1 LATIPQYCKKVV
13 LLGGTGTDT
22 IKDLIEC
29 EVVDSVEAAVKA
41 GLAAGQPGDVLL
53 FSPGFAS
60 FGMFKNEYER
70 NDEFVRVVNEYREVE

>member
-1 LATIPQYCKKVV
+1 MQ
-13 LLGGTGTDT
+13 
-22 IKDLIEC
+22 E
-29 EVVDSVEAAVKA
+29 AVKA

-70 NDEFVRVVNEYREVE
+70 NDEFVRCVDETLHEDQPSFTEKV